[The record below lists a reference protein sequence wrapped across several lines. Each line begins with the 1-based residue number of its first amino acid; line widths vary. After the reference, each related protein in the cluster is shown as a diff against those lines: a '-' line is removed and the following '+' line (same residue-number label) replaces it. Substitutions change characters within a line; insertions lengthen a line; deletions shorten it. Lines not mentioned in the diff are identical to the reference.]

1 MSISVVIGTYGDLDE
16 WATFVRR
23 AVASVK
29 GQAPRDLV
37 WMHAQSLAEARNK
50 GAMAATGE
58 WLLFLDADDTLA
70 PGYLAHMREYRGD
83 ASLLKPSVQ
92 YFHEDGS
99 PRGEPHLIKPV
110 DLTRGNHLVI
120 GTLVRRQLFLNVGG
134 FEDWEFYEDW
144 ALWLRCHLAGAQIA
158 EVPGAVYQATS
169 RRGSRNRAP
178 RRDERV
184 RMCREIQKKILGYIP

>member
-16 WATFVRR
+16 WAPFVRR
-23 AVASVK
+23 AAASVK

-92 YFHEDGS
+92 YFNEDGR
-99 PRGEPHLIKPV
+99 PRGEPHLIEPV
-110 DLTRGNHLVI
+110 DLTDRKSTRLNSSH
-120 GTLVRRQLFLNVGG
+120 VRIS
-134 FEDWEFYEDW
+134 Y
-144 ALWLRCHLAGAQIA
+144 
-158 EVPGAVYQATS
+158 AVF
-169 RRGSRNRAP
+169 
-178 RRDERV
+178 
-184 RMCREIQKKILGYIP
+184 CLKKKKKTIKTRHYG

>member
-16 WATFVRR
+16 WMPLVRR
-23 AVASVK
+23 AAASVR

-92 YFHEDGS
+92 YFNEEIGRAS
-99 PRGEPHLIKPV
+99 CRERGEAAGGAARCRADARL
-110 DLTRGNHLVI
+110 
-120 GTLVRRQLFLNVGG
+120 RR
-134 FEDWEFYEDW
+134 
-144 ALWLRCHLAGAQIA
+144 A
-158 EVPGAVYQATS
+158 
-169 RRGSRNRAP
+169 RAA
-178 RRDERV
+178 R
-184 RMCREIQKKILGYIP
+184 